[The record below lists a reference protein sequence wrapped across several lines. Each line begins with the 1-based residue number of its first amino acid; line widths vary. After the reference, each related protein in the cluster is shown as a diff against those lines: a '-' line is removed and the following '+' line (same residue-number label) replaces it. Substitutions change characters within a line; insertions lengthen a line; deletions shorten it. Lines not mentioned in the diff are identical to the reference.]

1 VIDEPN
7 LIARIVQDFRALG
20 LVGEERN
27 AIALYLVATSRIQD
41 QPLHAIVQGE
51 SSNGKSFLIDKAA
64 SLFPPEKV
72 VNTTGMSARA
82 LYYIQPP
89 DRLVHALISL
99 GERARVQDEKN
110 ADVTAALRQLQ
121 SEGRISRLVTMG
133 NPGAGF
139 ETIHFEIAGPVA
151 SFESTTVETRK
162 IFPEDAN
169 RCIILHPDETEE
181 QTARITAFHAAIESG
196 QITLGDKTEITSR
209 HHAFQCQLKNRK
221 VVIPFAP
228 KLDSMIPKSS
238 SQLRRAFPRIL
249 HTIKACTLLHQLH
262 RETDPTGALI
272 ATELDYRVTR
282 RVLFDSITELLGAG
296 PSKEA
301 QALFKKLS
309 ADIHESSFTAKEI
322 EHRYPL
328 SQQQANRLLNQLLAA
343 GLLDREP
350 GSGQRP
356 AQWSFTGKM
365 LEDCTALPPSE
376 DSFPVCTPANGSVTT
391 VTPYQLTPLVTDPP
405 MRN

>member
-1 VIDEPN
+1 VIHEPN

-20 LVGEERN
+20 LVGEEPN
-27 AIALYLVATSRIQD
+27 AIALYLVGTSRILD
-41 QPLHAIVQGE
+41 KPLHAIVQGE
-51 SSNGKSFLIDKAA
+51 SSAGKSFLIEKAT

-72 VNTTGMSARA
+72 LATTGLSAKA

-99 GERARVQDEKN
+99 GERARVQNDDTAET
-110 ADVTAALRQLQ
+110 TAALRQLQ
-121 SEGRISRLVTMG
+121 SEGKISRDVTMG

-139 ETIHFEIAGPVA
+139 ETTHFEVAGPVA

-181 QTARITAFHAAIESG
+181 QTARITAFHAAIESR
-196 QITLGDKTEITSR
+196 QQELGDKTEITCR
-209 HHAFQCQLKNRK
+209 HHAFQRQLKKRT
-221 VVIPFAP
+221 VVIPYAP
-228 KLDSMIPKSS
+228 RLDSMIPKSS

-249 HTIKACTLLHQLH
+249 HTIKACTLLHQFH
-262 RETDPTGALI
+262 RETDSTGALI
-272 ATELDYRVTR
+272 ATELDYRITR
-282 RVLFDSITELLGAG
+282 KVLFDSLAELLGAG

-301 QALFKKLS
+301 QAIFKKLS
-309 ADIHESSFTAKEI
+309 ADIQESSFTAKEI
-322 EHRYPL
+322 EHRYNL
-328 SQQQANRLLNQLLAA
+328 TQQQTNRVLNQLLAA

-350 GSGQRP
+350 SAGQRP

-365 LEDCTALPPSE
+365 LEDCTPLPPSE
-376 DSFPVCTPANGSVTT
+376 DLFPVSPATGPVTT
-391 VTPYQLTPLVTDPP
+391 VSPCPITTLVTDPP